1 MSPNSRPSTPLHN
14 PNYGVRMSPESI
26 RSIMHQTLQGL
37 ERVDID
43 PLPSLRSFNNRIYFL
58 KGFCCQFNIQQDDAV
73 LECQDYVLKINGRGF
88 GADKIQN
95 EVSCLRLLETYCP
108 GIPVPRAVA
117 WSQDGST
124 AEVISIDRAVTKS
137 LNLKTTDGT
146 LGGWILMTR
155 VSGEPVDLLNISSD
169 TKASLATQLADVVA
183 TWRQSLPPQIH
194 VGNLRFLEGDCK
206 NSRPDITLPG
216 LSGSTTDNL
225 VIRGMLG
232 DGLQHLEGIHTIANY
247 YKIRLENKLR
257 ILETDDIFASNRDLV
272 SPIRN
277 FIRHTLPS
285 MAVLHRG
292 PDVFVF
298 THYDLSPR
306 NVLVSGTPPQITGI
320 VDFEFSGFFPP
331 LDEFLND
338 NVGNNGDWPK
348 DMYEVYLKR
357 LEDNAVP
364 TPLKSISQGH
374 WEQALFLEK
383 LLESIAPWWL
393 LDHCRGEE
401 CNQELNKA
409 RAQVLECLE
418 RVPFFR

>member
-1 MSPNSRPSTPLHN
+1 MLPNSRPSTPPHN
-14 PNYGVRMSPESI
+14 PNYGARMSPESI

-58 KGFCCQFNIQQDDAV
+58 KGFCCQFNTQQDDAV

-108 GIPVPRAVA
+108 RIPVPRAVA

-124 AEVISIDRAVTKS
+124 AEVISKDRAVTKS

-216 LSGSTTDNL
+216 LSGSTTDKL
-225 VIRGMLG
+225 VI
-232 DGLQHLEGIHTIANY
+232 
-247 YKIRLENKLR
+247 
-257 ILETDDIFASNRDLV
+257 RDLV

-277 FIRHTLPS
+277 FIQHTLPS
-285 MAVLHRG
+285 MAALHRG

-348 DMYEVYLKR
+348 DMYEVYLKQ
-357 LEDNAVP
+357 LEDDAVP

-401 CNQELNKA
+401 SNQELNKA
-409 RAQVLECLE
+409 RAQVLEYLE
-418 RVPFFR
+418 RLPFRR